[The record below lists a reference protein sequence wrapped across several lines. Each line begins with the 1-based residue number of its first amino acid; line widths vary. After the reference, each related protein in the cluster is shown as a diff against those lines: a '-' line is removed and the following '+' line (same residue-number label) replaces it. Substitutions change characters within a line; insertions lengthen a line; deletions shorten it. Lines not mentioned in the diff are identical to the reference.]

1 MNIYFLRKA
10 IAQNNIR
17 LSLFKI
23 VKGVPSKI
31 KFQQTFTGRSSVVV
45 STGGE
50 KRYQSKRKDD
60 EVSLHSINLL
70 LGEERLKKTYILVFL
85 SSLLQRIFQSCS
97 LIMGAIGF
105 DGA

>member
-1 MNIYFLRKA
+1 MDIQSVFKT
-10 IAQNNIR
+10 IAQNDIR

-31 KFQQTFTGRSSVVV
+31 KFEQTFTGRSSVVV

-70 LGEERLKKTYILVFL
+70 LGEERLKRTYILVSL
-85 SSLLQRIFQSCS
+85 SYLLQRIFQSGS
-97 LIMGAIGF
+97 LTMGAIGF